1 MMEFWKNKGAALL
14 QFLKFGLVGVSNT
27 LITAVVIA
35 LLLKVCRLPDL
46 PANIIGYVA
55 GLVNSFVWN
64 RRWTFA
70 STRMVWDAAWR
81 FVLTFAVCYAVQLGV
96 LWLLLARLDI
106 DPYWCHLMGMAVYT
120 VLNFLLNKLF
130 TFKDK

>member
-1 MMEFWKNKGAALL
+1 MGTGNKWPTML
-14 QFLKFGLVGVSNT
+14 QFVKFGLVGVSNT
-27 LITAVVIA
+27 LVTALVIA
-35 LLLKVCRLPDL
+35 LLLKVCHLSDM

-70 STRMVWDAAWR
+70 STSAVKDTL
-81 FVLTFAVCYAVQLGV
+81 FKFILTFAVCYAVQLGV
-96 LWLLLARLDI
+96 LRLLLARLAI

-120 VLNFLLNKLF
+120 VLNFLLNKF
-130 TFKDK
+130 YTFKDK